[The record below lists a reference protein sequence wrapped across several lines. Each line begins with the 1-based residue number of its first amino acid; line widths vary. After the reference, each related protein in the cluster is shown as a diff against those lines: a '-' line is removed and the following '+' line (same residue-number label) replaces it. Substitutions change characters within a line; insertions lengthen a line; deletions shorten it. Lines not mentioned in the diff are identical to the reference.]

1 MEKIFLKA
9 IGPILIIT
17 SIILIA
23 SFSLNDRIYADKW
36 NGGWCPDCEWTYD
49 FVAVDAGMKY
59 YRCPCCFEE
68 VRMTIFGNN
77 EYDLERRP
85 EACQ

>member
-9 IGPILIIT
+9 IGPILIIA

-23 SFSLNDRIYADKW
+23 SFSLRIYADKW
-36 NGGWCPDCEWTYD
+36 NGGWCPECEWTYD
-49 FVAVDAGMKY
+49 FVAVDGGMKY
-59 YRCPCCFEE
+59 YRCPCCFKE
-68 VRMTIFGNN
+68 VKMTIFGNN

-85 EACQ
+85 EVCQ

>member
-1 MEKIFLKA
+1 MEKIIEVISTL
-9 IGPILIIT
+9 LIVI
-17 SIILIA
+17 SIIIIA
-23 SFSLNDRIYADKW
+23 SFSLHDRMYADKW

-68 VRMTIFGNN
+68 VSMTIFGNN
-77 EYDLERRP
+77 EYDLERIP
-85 EACQ
+85 EACE